1 MRLKTALMHTVLPKR
16 RYLQR
21 SLLFASLFFLL
32 FNAVT
37 LWLIYQANEHR
48 QQRLID
54 NLVSFSTRYL
64 QDLQKNMAGLTTLT
78 QFPCSLAQATLTQ
91 NAAFTRGVR
100 TYLLVNNGVAYCS
113 SATGEMEKPLA
124 SIYPELQAGQPED
137 MVLQQGT
144 YMVPEK
150 PAVAVWIA
158 APSQP
163 QTGVL
168 ATLDINFGAY
178 LLFTQAQGQ
187 EETGGLALII
197 GPHALTTRRD
207 VVQAA
212 ADLPRAGSRDIPLL
226 NSPIVLRLYGVSLG
240 LGDVQISVLA
250 GLLLSSLV
258 GALSYYLMRVRH
270 SADHEMLEGMRRRQF
285 HMAYQP
291 VIDTRSQQ
299 VAGVEALMRWQHPR
313 EGNIPPDVF
322 ISYAEAQGLI
332 VLLTRHLFGLI
343 AQDAPLLREVLP
355 AEAKLAV
362 NLSPSH
368 LTDPDFER
376 DVEHFISRLPPG
388 YFNVVFEITERGMV
402 ETADALEKFD
412 WLRRQGI
419 EIAIDDF
426 GTGHSAL
433 IYLEKFHLDFLKI
446 DRGFVTTIGRQTVTA
461 PVLDTVLNLTRE
473 LGLKTVAEG
482 VETPQQAHY
491 LREHG
496 VTYLQGYLYSR
507 PLTAAGLKE
516 FVTHYHP

>member
-1 MRLKTALMHTVLPKR
+1 M
-16 RYLQR
+16 
-21 SLLFASLFFLL
+21 
-32 FNAVT
+32 
-37 LWLIYQANEHR
+37 
-48 QQRLID
+48 
-54 NLVSFSTRYL
+54 
-64 QDLQKNMAGLTTLT
+64 
-78 QFPCSLAQATLTQ
+78 
-91 NAAFTRGVR
+91 
-100 TYLLVNNGVAYCS
+100 
-113 SATGEMEKPLA
+113 
-124 SIYPELQAGQPED
+124 
-137 MVLQQGT
+137 
-144 YMVPEK
+144 
-150 PAVAVWIA
+150 
-158 APSQP
+158 
-163 QTGVL
+163 L

-197 GPHALTTRRD
+197 GPHALTTRHD

-212 ADLPRAGSRDIPLL
+212 ADLPRAGSRDIPLP

-355 AEAKLAV
+355 AGAKLAV

>member
-21 SLLFASLFFLL
+21 SILFATLFFLL
-32 FNAVT
+32 FNAIT
-37 LWLIYQANEHR
+37 LWVIYQANERR
-48 QQRLID
+48 QQKL
-54 NLVSFSTRYL
+54 LESVVSFSMRYL
-64 QDLQKNMAGLTTLT
+64 RDLQNNMANMNTLT

-100 TYLLVNNGVAYCS
+100 TYLLVKDGVAYCS
-113 SATGEMEKPLA
+113 SATGEMERPVDT
-124 SIYPELQAGQPED
+124 IYPALRLDRPQD

-150 PAVAVWIA
+150 PAIGVWLAV
-158 APSQP
+158 PSQP
-163 QTGVL
+163 RTGVL

-178 LLFTQAQGQ
+178 LLFTQVQGR
-187 EETGGLALII
+187 EVTGGLALII

-207 VVQAA
+207 VVQPAA
-212 ADLPRAGSRDIPLL
+212 ALPVADSRIVRVPR
-226 NSPIVLRLYGVSLG
+226 SPIDLRLYGASLG
-240 LGDVQISVLA
+240 MDDVQLTLLA
-250 GLLLSSLV
+250 GLLLACLM
-258 GALSYYLMRVRH
+258 GALSYYLMRVRN

-285 HMAYQP
+285 HMEYQP

-299 VAGVEALMRWQHPR
+299 VAGVEALMRWRHPR

-343 AQDAPLLREVLP
+343 AQDAPQLQEVLP
-355 AEAKLAV
+355 AGAKLAV

-368 LTDPDFER
+368 LTDPKFEQ
-376 DVEHFISRLPPG
+376 DVEQFIRQLPPG
-388 YFNVVFEITERGMV
+388 HFNVVFEITERGMV
-402 ETADALEKFD
+402 ETEDALEKFA
-412 WLRRQGI
+412 WLRQQGI

-433 IYLEKFHLDFLKI
+433 IYLEKFQLDFLKI

-473 LGLKTVAEG
+473 LRLKTVAEG

-507 PLTAAGLKE
+507 PLTPAGLKE